1 MQRKSRSFL
10 SSLSDA
16 VKGLLYLFKNERNAQ
31 IHLVATVFVTAA
43 GLYFEINSTEW
54 CIICLTIGVVIMAEG
69 FNTAMEKTADLI
81 STEINPEIGKIKDV
95 SAGAVLIVSIAALA
109 IAGFIFLPY
118 ILALFK

>member
-31 IHLVATVFVTAA
+31 IHLLAAVLVIGA
-43 GLYFEINSTEW
+43 GLYFEISTTHW
-54 CIICLTIGVVIMAEG
+54 SILCLTIGVVIMAEG
-69 FNTAMEKTADLI
+69 FNTAIEKTADLI
-81 STEINPEIGKIKDV
+81 STEINPKIEKIKDV
-95 SAGAVLIVSIAALA
+95 SAGAVLMVSVAALA

-118 ILALFK
+118 MLVVFN